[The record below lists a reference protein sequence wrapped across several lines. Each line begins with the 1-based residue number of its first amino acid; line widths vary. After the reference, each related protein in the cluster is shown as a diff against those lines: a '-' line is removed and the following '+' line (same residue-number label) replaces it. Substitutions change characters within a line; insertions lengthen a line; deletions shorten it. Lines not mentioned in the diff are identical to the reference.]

1 MQIEFSSK
9 DLFTW
14 LESQGN
20 SSYDELPF
28 GVVKMDKNSTVIYYN
43 NQESRIT
50 GVNPEMAKGKNF
62 FVQIA
67 PCTNNFMVAEKY
79 KLAELDEE
87 LDYLFTYVTTPTKV
101 RLRLLKSAAHLHQYM
116 VVHKY

>member
-1 MQIEFSSK
+1 MKIDFSSANLL
-9 DLFTW
+9 DW
-14 LESQGN
+14 LEIQADAIF
-20 SSYDELPF
+20 DELPF
-28 GVVKMDKNSTVIYYN
+28 GIVKMDSNGVVVYYN
-43 NQESRIT
+43 KKESSIT
-50 GVNPEMAKGKNF
+50 GVDPSMAMGKNF

-116 VVHKY
+116 VVQKY